1 MSKPL
6 YFAALLCFSLCIAYS
21 LIISHD
27 FINGVDLDTI
37 GWRVVA
43 QYSAASM
50 LMLYI
55 WIRFPN
61 SRDGFS
67 PVWSLLLVGV
77 LVRLLLLFTEPYT
90 SNDVSRY
97 LFDGLIA
104 LHGFDP
110 YSTPHNHP
118 ELASLRELWAP
129 PDEHAKYVT
138 LYPPLALSLFSL
150 AASFGSLKAIW
161 VWKFIT
167 LFASLI
173 VLWLGFKVL
182 ERADKIQ
189 NLPLLVLSPLLILEA
204 GSGLHLDIVTA
215 AAVLAAVYNWQ
226 SKNIALV
233 GVFIGIGGLLKI
245 LPMVLLLPFFIMLN
259 HWQPRIRLLV
269 TALGV
274 WLSGYL
280 IFFLIGYKPIGSL
293 AVFFEKWRSGSA
305 FFLWLEPLLNQ
316 PEMLFLAVSFTVLG
330 FVAIAAYLWREK
342 LKIDSVENVKSAK
355 NRELRIDNSMLL
367 AMQLSMAL
375 PLLVSPVIFPWYL
388 LPIVC
393 LLALRPNLLIILWSL
408 SIPLLYEVL
417 GQFACCNVWAPA
429 TWPIHTIGIGL
440 ILAIFISLIGR
451 VFKYRKGLVRYNKR
465 KEQN

>member
-6 YFAALLCFSLCIAYS
+6 YFTALLCFSLCIAYS

-27 FINGVDLDTI
+27 FVHGVDLDTL

-43 QYSAASM
+43 QYSVASI

-61 SRDGFS
+61 SGDGFS

-77 LVRLLLLFTEPYT
+77 LVRLLLLVTEPYT

-97 LFDGLIA
+97 LFDGRIA
-104 LHGFDP
+104 LQGFDP

-118 ELASLRELWAP
+118 ELVSLRELWAP

-150 AASFGSLKAIW
+150 AASFGPLKAIW
-161 VWKFIT
+161 AWKIIT

-182 ERADKIQ
+182 ERAGKIQ
-189 NLPLLVLSPLLILEA
+189 NLPLLALSPLLILEA

-215 AAVLAAVYNWQ
+215 AAVLAAVYSWQ

-245 LPMVLLLPFFIMLN
+245 LPMVLLLPFFVMLN
-259 HWQPRIRLLV
+259 QWRPRIRLV
-269 TALGV
+269 ITALAV

-280 IFFLIGYKPIGSL
+280 IFFLIGFKPIGSL

-305 FFLWLEPLLNQ
+305 LFLWLEPHLGQ
-316 PEMLFLAVSFTVLG
+316 PAMLFLALSVTALG
-330 FVAIAAYLWREK
+330 FILIAAYLWREK
-342 LKIDSVENVKSAK
+342 LKVTNVESVQGIERVESTKD
-355 NRELRIDNSMLL
+355 RELRMQDSMFL
-367 AMQLSMAL
+367 AMQFSMAI

-388 LPIVC
+388 LPILC

-429 TWPIHTIGIGL
+429 TWPIHIIGIGL
-440 ILAIFISLIGR
+440 ILAIFISVTSRIMNTR
-451 VFKYRKGLVRYNKR
+451 NSHAP
-465 KEQN
+465 